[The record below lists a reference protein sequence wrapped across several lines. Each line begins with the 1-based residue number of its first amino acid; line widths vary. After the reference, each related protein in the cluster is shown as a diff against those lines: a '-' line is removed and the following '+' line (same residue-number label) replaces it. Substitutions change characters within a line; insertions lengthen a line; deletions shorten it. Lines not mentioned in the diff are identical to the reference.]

1 MGEQEN
7 MLLKV
12 GSLLIL
18 IGGIASGLF
27 GIIASAAALLAMNSL
42 DEGAMSGLDSYFQL
56 ASGGMFGSDE
66 AVAVVGIVVLAAIAI
81 SAVMMLIHI
90 IVGVMGL
97 SRARNPQK
105 YRFFLTWGVIL
116 LMIGFLGLGQLF
128 SLRGIASAC
137 SGIVGPV
144 LFIIGGAQQNKAANA
159 DPMD

>member
-42 DEGAMSGLDSYFQL
+42 DESAMSGLDSYFQL
-56 ASGGMFGSDE
+56 ASGGMFSGEE
-66 AVAVVGIVVLAAIAI
+66 AAAVVGIVVLAAIAI
-81 SAVMMLIHI
+81 SAVMMLIQI

-137 SGIVGPV
+137 GSIVGPV